1 MPLEDAK
8 LRAALESIHARPTEA
23 EAMAVVDVARLAA
36 SIDKKSNVAEL
47 TLVVGI
53 SRVLGE
59 MAGIAEVPLSSAK
72 IDEHRLF
79 DISET
84 LVPVGARELAYA
96 CAYLVMMG
104 DLTITVEEQ
113 KLAAMLGDVL
123 VIDPSRSGVLARQ
136 MEELARA
143 AGA

>member
-1 MPLEDAK
+1 VPLEDAK

>member
-1 MPLEDAK
+1 VPLDDAK
-8 LRAALESIHARPTEA
+8 LRAALESIHAQPTEA
-23 EAMAVVDVARLAA
+23 EAMAVLDVARLAA
-36 SIDKKSNVAEL
+36 SIDKKSSVAEL
-47 TLVVGI
+47 TMVVAI
-53 SRVLGE
+53 SRVLGAMLGRE
-59 MAGIAEVPLSSAK
+59 DVPLSSAK

-84 LVPVGARELAYA
+84 LVPMGARELAYA

-104 DLTITVEEQ
+104 DLKITSEEQ

>member
-1 MPLEDAK
+1 VPLEDAQ
-8 LRAALESIHARPTEA
+8 LRAALEAIHAQPTEP
-23 EAMAVVDVARLAA
+23 EAMAVLDVARLAA
-36 SIDKKSNVAEL
+36 SIDKKSSVSELSILVA
-47 TLVVGI
+47 I
-53 SRVLGE
+53 SRVLGSMIGQE
-59 MAGIAEVPLSSAK
+59 EVPLSAVK

-84 LVPVGARELAYA
+84 LVPTGARELAYA

-104 DLTITVEEQ
+104 DLKITTEEQ
-113 KLAAMLGDVL
+113 KLAQMLGDVL